1 MPLNGLY
8 DVDGGLKQ
16 IGDAC
21 RARGR
26 DPQSVSLG
34 IFFAAPPDPEV
45 VKKISDL
52 GAKRAIL
59 PLPPAGRDVVLPIL
73 DRYTNLIK

>member
-8 DVDGGLKQ
+8 DVEGGLKQ

-21 RARGR
+21 RASGR
-26 DPQSVSLG
+26 DPKSVELG
-34 IFFAAPPDPEV
+34 IFFAAAPDPEV
-45 VKKISDL
+45 VKKMSGL

-59 PLPPAGRDVVLPIL
+59 PLPPAGREVVLPIL
-73 DRYTNLIK
+73 DQYTKLMK